1 MGKQF
6 LKDRIIL
13 ITGASSGLGA
23 EIAYQA
29 ALQGATLIITARNRE
44 RLEKVAKR
52 CAPYNSG
59 NVASY
64 QLDVANQEQ
73 VQQVIAQVY
82 DAYGRIDI
90 LVNNAGFGLFKRLIE
105 FELAVAEEMFQ
116 VNVLG
121 LIHLTQLVAEKM
133 ITQGSGQIIN
143 VSSQGGKMATPKS
156 SIYSAT
162 KFAVL
167 GFSNALRL
175 ELKPHN
181 IQVTTV
187 NPGPI
192 RTNFFAR
199 ADQSG
204 NYLKSV
210 QHFVLEPEYVAKKV
224 VQAMRNKKREVNLP
238 FVMELGSKLYNLFP
252 YLGDYFAGT
261 VFNRK

>member
-1 MGKQF
+1 MDKQF

-52 CAPYNSG
+52 CVPYNSG

-156 SIYSAT
+156 SSI
-162 KFAVL
+162 L
-167 GFSNALRL
+167 QL
-175 ELKPHN
+175 
-181 IQVTTV
+181 
-187 NPGPI
+187 
-192 RTNFFAR
+192 
-199 ADQSG
+199 
-204 NYLKSV
+204 
-210 QHFVLEPEYVAKKV
+210 
-224 VQAMRNKKREVNLP
+224 NL
-238 FVMELGSKLYNLFP
+238 LF
-252 YLGDYFAGT
+252 
-261 VFNRK
+261 